1 MHRMPRGRLS
11 EMEARGLFAQMAEA
25 LRHSHALDV
34 VHRDR
39 SEGATLEDW
48 RIAGVKNLRQNENS
62 KQ

>member
-1 MHRMPRGRLS
+1 
-11 EMEARGLFAQMAEA
+11 MEARGLFAQMAEA